1 MLLDEILAHCAKTS
15 IAADKELV
23 VLLSSSATG
32 VLVLTTG
39 IPSFF
44 CTATEGVRVAAASAS
59 PALVQTL
66 FSSNIYQNTT
76 HTFFSDR
83 LLLV

>member
-15 IAADKELV
+15 IAADRELV
-23 VLLSSSATG
+23 VLLSSSG
-32 VLVLTTG
+32 
-39 IPSFF
+39 
-44 CTATEGVRVAAASAS
+44 EGGACSNYRHPLIFLHCYRRRS
-59 PALVQTL
+59 PGLVQTL